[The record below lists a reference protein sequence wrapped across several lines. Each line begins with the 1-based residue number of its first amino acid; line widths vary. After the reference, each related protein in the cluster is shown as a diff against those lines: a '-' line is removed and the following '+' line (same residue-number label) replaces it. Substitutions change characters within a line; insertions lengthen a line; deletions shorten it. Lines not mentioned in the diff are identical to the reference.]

1 MRSLCINQEPVYFRE
16 FVSST
21 QAVDSFGNYT
31 GEPVITYGNV
41 KECMLCVAPN
51 KSQEAVYMFG
61 SFEDY
66 DKPASTS
73 DKMVTLDENSIV
85 WLGLGYVFNYSTSAA
100 HAVGDLCIHGGKIYR
115 CISASVAGVFNPDKW
130 AEVPNNAICKK
141 RAPWKNSI
149 AFALKDVDVK

>member
-1 MRSLCINQEPVYFRE
+1 MRSLCINQEPVYYCE
-16 FVSST
+16 FVSAT
-21 QAVDSFGNYT
+21 QAVDAWGNYT

-51 KSQEAVYMFG
+51 KTQETVYMFG

-66 DKPASTS
+66 DKPATTS
-73 DKMVTLDENSIV
+73 DTSVSLNENSIV
-85 WLGLGYVFNYSTSAA
+85 WLGLGYVFNYNTATAYS
-100 HAVGDLCIHGGKIYR
+100 VGDLCINGGKIYR
-115 CISASVAGVFNPDKW
+115 CIGATTAGVFNPNKW

-149 AFALKDVDVK
+149 AFALKEVDVE